1 MIVYSF
7 YSVYCLKLTIS
18 LVNAKPNARF
28 QLYTLL
34 CIIWFQN
41 LSILLFSTTRFDLS
55 YAHLAERALHTLV
68 TYLVMILFLRPVRYV
83 LRNYEE
89 VNFDQESAMAETVT
103 RKAVVRKRQ
112 PSRDREIE
120 MTSI

>member
-1 MIVYSF
+1 
-7 YSVYCLKLTIS
+7 
-18 LVNAKPNARF
+18 
-28 QLYTLL
+28 
-34 CIIWFQN
+34 
-41 LSILLFSTTRFDLS
+41 
-55 YAHLAERALHTLV
+55 
-68 TYLVMILFLRPVRYV
+68 MILFLRPVPYV